1 MRTMKEA
8 YHSSTIQR
16 ALNILNLFREHP
28 ELSLNEIQS
37 LLGTNKTTLY
47 RVLSTLVD
55 NKYLQKNGSGK
66 YRLGINVFIL
76 GNRVSRED
84 HLINVS
90 TSFMREVSQKT
101 GLTALLGILDGTDV
115 IIIQKTEPNRLIQM
129 VCHIGGSVPAH
140 CTSQGKVLLAY
151 SPKETLQK
159 IIDARGLQRFTPQ
172 TICTTQSLV
181 RELDAVRA
189 RGYAVDDAEHEKNI
203 RCVAVP
209 LFNDSGNIE
218 AALSSTGTIMDLP
231 DEDAIRNIAEILKE
245 AGEKIRFEMGYSG
258 K

>member
-1 MRTMKEA
+1 MKEA

-16 ALNILNLFREHP
+16 ALDILNLFRQHP
-28 ELSLNEIQS
+28 ELSLNEIQN

-47 RVLSTLVD
+47 RVLSTLLD

-90 TSFMREVSQKT
+90 TPLMREFTQSV

-115 IIIQKTEPNRLIQM
+115 IVIQKTEPNRLIQM
-129 VCHIGGSVPAH
+129 VCHVGGSVPAH

-151 SPKETLQK
+151 SSKETLQK
-159 IIDARGLQRFTPQ
+159 IIDGHGLERFTPQ
-172 TICTTQSLV
+172 TICTPQGLLK
-181 RELDAVRA
+181 ELDAVHA

-209 LFNDSGNIE
+209 ILNDSGKIE

-231 DEDAIRNIAEILKE
+231 DEDAIRNIARMLKE